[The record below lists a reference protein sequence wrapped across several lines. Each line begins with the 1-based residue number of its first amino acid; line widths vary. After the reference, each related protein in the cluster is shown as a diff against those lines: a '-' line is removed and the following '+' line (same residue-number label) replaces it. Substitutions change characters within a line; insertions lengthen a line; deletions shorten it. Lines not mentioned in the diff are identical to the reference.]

1 MNNNIPPERQIPLLY
16 KIHHMKQLILTSV
29 TILFISTA
37 TFSQNLRYE
46 LHGAYQ
52 RAVKKGALEKA
63 KFISDI
69 IPDYPESWIMEYDSV
84 DIEVTSGGKTMKAR
98 GKNNILSQEQ
108 KEALN
113 QIDLAAYIAIN
124 VHYKYNNVLDSH
136 IEKNKL
142 NITFRVVPE
151 VEAEFV
157 GGKEKLD
164 NYIKEKGIDK
174 IAGKIPKQFSEVI
187 VSFTVNE
194 TGEITDASV
203 FKTSGS
209 DKVDKLLLDAIKAMP
224 KWKPAENGNGK
235 KVKQE
240 FEFSVNSGMGGC

>member
-1 MNNNIPPERQIPLLY
+1 
-16 KIHHMKQLILTSV
+16 MKQLILTSV
-29 TILFISTA
+29 AILFISAT

-52 RAVKKGALEKA
+52 HAVKKEALQKA

-84 DIEVTSGGKTMKAR
+84 DIEITSGGKTMKAR
-98 GKNNILSQEQ
+98 GKNNLLSQEQ
-108 KEALN
+108 KDALN
-113 QIDLAAYIAIN
+113 QIDLAAYIAIH
-124 VHYKYNNVLDSH
+124 VHYKYNNVMDSH

-157 GGKEKLD
+157 GGKEQQD
-164 NYIKEKGIDK
+164 AYIKEKGVDK
-174 IAGKIPKQFSEVI
+174 IAGKIPKQFGEVI
-187 VSFTVNE
+187 VRFTVDE
-194 TGEITDASV
+194 KGSITNASV

-224 KWKPAENGNGK
+224 KWKPAENESGK

>member
-1 MNNNIPPERQIPLLY
+1 
-16 KIHHMKQLILTSV
+16 MKQLILISV
-29 TILFISTA
+29 TILFISIA

-52 RAVKKGALEKA
+52 RAVKKQALENA

-84 DIEVTSGGKTMKAR
+84 DIEITSGGKTMKAR
-98 GKNNILSQEQ
+98 GKNNLLSQEQ
-108 KEALN
+108 KDALN
-113 QIDLAAYIAIN
+113 KVDLAAYIAIN

-157 GGKEKLD
+157 GGKEQL
-164 NYIKEKGIDK
+164 NAYIKEKGIDK
-174 IAGKIPKQFSEVI
+174 IAGKIPKQFGEVI
-187 VSFTVNE
+187 LKFTVNE
-194 TGEITDASV
+194 NGEISNTSV

-209 DKVDKLLLDAIKAMP
+209 DKVDKLLLDAIQAMP
-224 KWKPAENGNGK
+224 KWVPAKNANGK
-235 KVKQE
+235 RVKQE
-240 FEFSVNSGMGGC
+240 FEFSVNSGMDGC

>member
-1 MNNNIPPERQIPLLY
+1 
-16 KIHHMKQLILTSV
+16 
-29 TILFISTA
+29 
-37 TFSQNLRYE
+37 
-46 LHGAYQ
+46 
-52 RAVKKGALEKA
+52 LEKA

-69 IPDYPESWIMEYDSV
+69 IPDYPENWIMEYDSV

-98 GKNNILSQEQ
+98 GKNNTLSQEQ
-108 KEALN
+108 KDILN
-113 QIDLAAYIAIN
+113 RIDLAAYIAIS

-157 GGKEKLD
+157 GGEEKLD
-164 NYIKEKGIDK
+164 HYIKEKGIDK

-187 VSFTVNE
+187 VNFTVNE
-194 TGEITDASV
+194 KGEIINANI

-209 DKVDKLLLDAIKAMP
+209 EKVDKLLLDAINSMP
-224 KWKPAENGNGK
+224 KWKPAENVNGK

-240 FEFSVNSGMGGC
+240 FEFAVNSGMIGC